1 MKGKIFF
8 TVFASSLVVL
18 CTSFNAGY
26 ATTGESSFLLKEPLT
41 PGVIQMLP
49 VTVDFR
55 NYFILQSI
63 GSSTTIL
70 VGDFS
75 GAEKNVFL
83 VSDDKQDGTID
94 KVYEFLPD
102 VKKVRTP
109 SKPSSP
115 LFSSFNQMRDDIIN
129 GTIFTANYSYQM
141 FSLNSLIARIKSG
154 RDIFSWRYGHNVKI
168 YDPDNPTTIM
178 GEYFFSR
185 KDGLYTLIFA
195 TYYYKLYKTKIVPPL
210 YYSVFCSESKDP
222 KVKEVVD
229 SLYKLLP
236 SN

>member
-8 TVFASSLVVL
+8 SAFASSLIVL
-18 CTSFNAGY
+18 GTSFNAGY
-26 ATTGESSFLLKEPLT
+26 ATSGESSFLLKETLT

-63 GSSTTIL
+63 GTSTAIL

-83 VSDDKQDGTID
+83 VTDEKQDGTID

-102 VKKVRTP
+102 VKKVKTP

-115 LFSSFNQMRDDIIN
+115 LFSTFAQMRDDIIN
-129 GTIFTANYSYQM
+129 GTVFNANYSYQM
-141 FSLNSLIARIKSG
+141 LSLGSLIARIKTG
-154 RDIFSWRYGHNVKI
+154 RDVYDWRYGHTVKVF
-168 YDPDNPTTIM
+168 DPDNPSTIM

-195 TYYYKLYKTKIVPPL
+195 TYYYKLFKTKIVPPI
-210 YYSVFCSESKDP
+210 YYSVFCRDTKDP
-222 KVKEVVD
+222 KIKEVVD
-229 SLYKLLP
+229 SLYQLLP
-236 SN
+236 AK